1 MTIYSKGRYWVLILR
16 RTIATS
22 FLTITEK
29 IENEIYQFSVIKL
42 NISTTFVLKSKL
54 NLYCSESKNVYCF
67 PLLLKDQA
75 DIFRICEKD
84 IFEKKEKMKNG
95 KRIFEDA
102 MKKLWKEK
110 KKNKKKSKKK
120 KKKKKKCK
128 KNCKKDEKKKKKKKD

>member
-1 MTIYSKGRYWVLILR
+1 MLDFRFSFCLSLNGCLSGEEYYDTIEE
-16 RTIATS
+16 
-22 FLTITEK
+22 FMH
-29 IENEIYQFSVIKL
+29 
-42 NISTTFVLKSKL
+42 STNKKEF
-54 NLYCSESKNVYCF
+54 CSLGF
-67 PLLLKDQA
+67 A
-75 DIFRICEKD
+75 DIVRGDSNVTKSGNDNMESCLKEKSTNIRICEKD
-84 IFEKKEKMKNG
+84 IFERKEKMKNG